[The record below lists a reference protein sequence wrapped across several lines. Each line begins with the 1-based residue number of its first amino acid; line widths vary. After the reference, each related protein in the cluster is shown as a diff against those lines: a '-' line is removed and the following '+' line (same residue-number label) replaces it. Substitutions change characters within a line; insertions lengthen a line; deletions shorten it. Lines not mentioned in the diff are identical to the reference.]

1 MPKVIMQPLDEA
13 TIHSLRRDLALQVS
27 RAVRRLDTTQVAV
40 AKQLAVPQ
48 PTLSKLMNGRVAN
61 LSIELL
67 IRIAV
72 RAGLSLTLHTGDVP
86 EEAGVF
92 VSTLDRQPPPNRAKS
107 KLADGARHSLELSDR
122 RLTPSQRLEAFLE
135 HNQLLAELHQAGRVA
150 ERLRAT
156 RARRAQ

>member
-1 MPKVIMQPLDEA
+1 MLLPDEA

-27 RAVRRLDTTQVAV
+27 RAVHQLGATQAVA
-40 AKQLAVPQ
+40 AKQLGVPQ
-48 PTLSKLMNGRVAN
+48 PTLSKLINGRVEN

-92 VSTLDRQPPPNRAKS
+92 VSTSDRHSPPMRGKS
-107 KLADGARHSLELSDR
+107 QLADEARHSLELSDR

-135 HNQLLAELHQAGRVA
+135 HNQLLAELHHAGRVA
-150 ERLRAT
+150 EKLRAT
-156 RARRAQ
+156 KARRAR

>member
-1 MPKVIMQPLDEA
+1 MLLPDEA

-27 RAVRRLDTTQVAV
+27 RAVRRLGATQVV
-40 AKQLAVPQ
+40 AAQQLGVPQ
-48 PTLSKLMNGRVAN
+48 PTLSKLINGRVDN

-72 RAGLSLTLHTGDVP
+72 RTGLSLTLHTGDVA

-92 VSTLDRQPPPNRAKS
+92 VSTSDRHPITRGGKS
-107 KLADGARHSLELSDR
+107 HMAEEARQSLEVSDR

-135 HNQLLAELHQAGRVA
+135 HNQLLAELHQGGRVA
-150 ERLRAT
+150 EKSHAT
-156 RARRAQ
+156 KARRAR

>member
-1 MPKVIMQPLDEA
+1 MLPPDEG
-13 TIHSLRRDLALQVS
+13 TIYSLRRDLALQVS
-27 RAVRRLDTTQVAV
+27 RAVSQLGATQVLA
-40 AKQLAVPQ
+40 AQQLGVPQ
-48 PTLSKLMNGRVAN
+48 PTLSKLINGRVDS

-72 RAGLSLTLHTGDVP
+72 RAGLTLTLHTGDVA

-92 VSTLDRQPPPNRAKS
+92 ASTSAEHAMPRKGRSP
-107 KLADGARHSLELSDR
+107 LADEARHSLVASDR

-156 RARRAQ
+156 KARRAR

>member
-1 MPKVIMQPLDEA
+1 MLPDEA

-27 RAVRRLDTTQVAV
+27 RVVRQLGTTQMA
-40 AKQLAVPQ
+40 AARHLGVPQ
-48 PTLSKLMNGRVAN
+48 PTLSKLINGRVTN

-92 VSTLDRQPPPNRAKS
+92 VSTADRHARPIRGKS
-107 KLADGARHSLELSDR
+107 RLADDARHALELSDR
-122 RLTPSQRLEAFLE
+122 RLTASQRLEAFLE

-150 ERLRAT
+150 EKLRAT
-156 RARRAQ
+156 GSRRPR

>member
-1 MPKVIMQPLDEA
+1 LDVQKVIMLPDEA

-27 RAVRRLDTTQVAV
+27 RAVRGATQMVA
-40 AKQLAVPQ
+40 AQQLGVPQ
-48 PTLSKLMNGRVAN
+48 PTLSKLINGRVDN

-72 RAGLSLTLHTGDVP
+72 RAGLSLTFHTSDVA

-92 VSTLDRQPPPNRAKS
+92 VSTSDRHPIPRKRKS
-107 KLADGARHSLELSDR
+107 QLADEARNSLDVSER

-150 ERLRAT
+150 EKLRAT
-156 RARRAQ
+156 KTPRAR

>member
-1 MPKVIMQPLDEA
+1 LLPPDEA
-13 TIHSLRRDLALQVS
+13 TIQSLRLDLALQVS
-27 RAVRRLDTTQVAV
+27 RAVRQLGATQVV
-40 AKQLAVPQ
+40 AALQLGVPQ
-48 PTLSKLMNGRVAN
+48 PTLSKLINGRVNN

-72 RAGLSLTLHTGDVP
+72 RARLSLTLHTGDVA

-92 VSTLDRQPPPNRAKS
+92 VSTSDRHSRGKS
-107 KLADGARHSLELSDR
+107 QLADEARHSLDVSEK

-150 ERLRAT
+150 EKLRAT
-156 RARRAQ
+156 KARAAR

>member
-1 MPKVIMQPLDEA
+1 MLLPDEA
-13 TIHSLRRDLALQVS
+13 TIQSLRSDLALQLS
-27 RAVRRLDTTQVAV
+27 RAVHRLGATQVVA
-40 AKQLAVPQ
+40 AKQLGVPQ
-48 PTLSKLMNGRVAN
+48 PTLSKLLNGRIDS

-92 VSTLDRQPPPNRAKS
+92 VSASDRYPPAIRGKS
-107 KLADGARHSLELSDR
+107 QLADEARHSRAASDR

-135 HNQLLAELHQAGRVA
+135 HNQLIAELHQAGRIA
-150 ERLRAT
+150 EKLRT
-156 RARRAQ
+156 TKSRRAP

>member
-1 MPKVIMQPLDEA
+1 MRLPDEA
-13 TIHSLRRDLALQVS
+13 IIHSLRRDLALQVS
-27 RAVRRLDTTQVAV
+27 RAVRRLGTTQVV
-40 AKQLAVPQ
+40 AAQQLGVPQ
-48 PTLSKLMNGRVAN
+48 PTLSKLINGRVDN

-72 RAGLSLTLHTGDVP
+72 RAGLTLTLHTGKVA

-92 VSTLDRQPPPNRAKS
+92 VSTSDRHPRPRKGQS
-107 KLADGARHSLELSDR
+107 QLADEARHSLEVSGR

-150 ERLRAT
+150 EKLRDAK
-156 RARRAQ
+156 ARSAR

>member
-1 MPKVIMQPLDEA
+1 MQLPDQA
-13 TIHSLRRDLALQVS
+13 TIHSLRHDLALQVS
-27 RAVRRLDTTQVAV
+27 RAVRRLGTTQAVA
-40 AKQLAVPQ
+40 AKQLGVPQ
-48 PTLSKLMNGRVAN
+48 PTLSKLINGRVAN

-92 VSTLDRQPPPNRAKS
+92 VSTSNRHPPPIRRKS
-107 KLADGARHSLELSDR
+107 RLADHARHSLELSDR
-122 RLTPSQRLEAFLE
+122 RLTPTQRLEAFLE
-135 HNQLLAELHQAGRVA
+135 HNQLLAELHQAGRDA

-156 RARRAQ
+156 KARRAR